1 MFTWHMA
8 GINMRLMLTVD
19 MEAENAW
26 NKLIAIKNGKDS
38 VHKLS
43 RLKPV
48 LYDSLKPIGTCTAWA
63 KNTRKISDSFKCN
76 VS

>member
-1 MFTWHMA
+1 
-8 GINMRLMLTVD
+8 MLTVD
-19 MEAENAW
+19 MEAENAR

-38 VHKLS
+38 VHKVR

-48 LYDSLKPIGTCTAWA
+48 LHDSLKPITAWA
-63 KNTRKISDSFKCN
+63 KNTQKISDSFKCN